1 MKQFNNVT
9 MNRKTLIID
18 NYDSFTY
25 NLYQL
30 IGELGGNPRVA
41 RNDAITL
48 QEIKETGFSHIVISP
63 GPGDPSDRRSFGICK
78 SIILTCGN
86 SIPIL
91 GICLGHQGIIHA
103 YGGKIVRAKLI
114 KHGKQS
120 VITHNKKGLF
130 LGVKNS
136 LLGMRYHSLVGQKEM
151 LPDCLTI
158 TAFSADDQEIMA
170 VEHNEFPVFGMQ
182 FHPESIG
189 TENGREILKNFL
201 SIEVAPPRGGGA
213 DLVKEDYEV
222 SNIS

>member
-201 SIEVAPPRGGGA
+201 SIEVAPRLAGGGP
-213 DLVKEDYEV
+213 LKEYF
-222 SNIS
+222 